1 MKTALRQEA
10 LQILRNAENNPKAE
24 FRDGQW
30 EAIEALVNHH
40 ARVLVVQRTGWGKS
54 MVYFVATELLRRQG
68 RGVTLVISPL
78 ISLMTNQL
86 AAASRAG
93 LNAVTVNSA
102 NMEDWEPAKQEVLAG
117 EAHLLV
123 ISPEK
128 LFNTHFQDEVL
139 RPVIPRM
146 GMVVIDEAHCISD
159 WGHDFRPKYRRIVS
173 FLKLLPPAVP
183 VLATTA
189 TANARVVEDVQEQ
202 FGGKLHV
209 MRGPLVRESLRL
221 QTLRLPTQPARLAW
235 LAEHLGQLP
244 GTGIIYCLTVRDA
257 RRVSEWLGRNGIT
270 APVYSGQM
278 DDTERPVL
286 EQALLSNQVKALVAT
301 SALGMGFDKPD
312 IGFVVHFQRP
322 ASVVHYYQ
330 QVGRAGRKLDN
341 AVGILL
347 SGDEDDEIA
356 EYFIESAFPPAAQ
369 MAEVLAE
376 LEQADDG
383 ASIPELQA
391 SLNLS
396 QGTLEK
402 VLTLAETLVPAPVT
416 KQGSRYKRTPVR
428 YTHDQKRIDK
438 LLALRKD
445 EQRVM
450 QMYMRTRDCLM
461 QFLAKELGDLAVP
474 PCGRCANCTGKPIVD
489 AQYAP
494 ALATRAHEF
503 LKQRAEVISPR
514 KRWQGGLRERRGT
527 IKPELLAE
535 EGRALCVWADG
546 GWGDVVREGKQRIH
560 RFDDGLVAAS
570 AELIR
575 SRWKPTPG
583 PTWVTCVPSLREKTL
598 VQDFATRLAAALRLP
613 FVACITKV
621 KNTAPQKSMG
631 NSYHQERNLEGAFRV
646 DAALVRNEPVL
657 LVDDIVDSRWTF
669 TVLAAELR
677 EAGAGPV
684 HPFALANT
692 AHQGGD

>member
-1 MKTALRQEA
+1 MKMALKQEA
-10 LQILRNAENNPKAE
+10 LQILRSAEANPKAE

-30 EAIEALVNHH
+30 EAIESLVNHRAH
-40 ARVLVVQRTGWGKS
+40 VLVVQRTGWGKS

-68 RGVTLVISPL
+68 KGVTLVISPL

-86 AAASRAG
+86 DSASRVG

-102 NMEDWEPAKQEVLAG
+102 NMEDWESAKQEVLSG
-117 EAHLLV
+117 TAHLLV

-128 LFNTHFQDEVL
+128 LFNKDFQDEVL
-139 RPVIPRM
+139 LPVISRM

-221 QTLRLPTQPARLAW
+221 QTLQLPTQPARLAW
-235 LAEHLGQLP
+235 LLEHLGKLP

-257 RRVSEWLGRNGIT
+257 RRVSEWLERNGIT

-278 DDTERPVL
+278 DDTQRPVL
-286 EQALLSNQVKALVAT
+286 EQALLSNKVKALVAT

-341 AVGILL
+341 ALGILL
-347 SGDEDDEIA
+347 GGAEDDEIA
-356 EYFIESAFPPAAQ
+356 EYFIESAFPPTAQ
-369 MAEVLAE
+369 IAEVLAA

-402 VLTLAETLVPAPVT
+402 VLTLAETLAPAPVT
-416 KQGSRYKRTPVR
+416 KQGSRYK
-428 YTHDQKRIDK
+428 HDQERIDK

-450 QMYMRTRDCLM
+450 Q
-461 QFLAKELGDLAVP
+461 A
-474 PCGRCANCTGKPIVD
+474 
-489 AQYAP
+489 
-494 ALATRAHEF
+494 
-503 LKQRAEVISPR
+503 
-514 KRWQGGLRERRGT
+514 
-527 IKPELLAE
+527 
-535 EGRALCVWADG
+535 
-546 GWGDVVREGKQRIH
+546 
-560 RFDDGLVAAS
+560 
-570 AELIR
+570 
-575 SRWKPTPG
+575 
-583 PTWVTCVPSLREKTL
+583 
-598 VQDFATRLAAALRLP
+598 
-613 FVACITKV
+613 
-621 KNTAPQKSMG
+621 
-631 NSYHQERNLEGAFRV
+631 
-646 DAALVRNEPVL
+646 
-657 LVDDIVDSRWTF
+657 
-669 TVLAAELR
+669 
-677 EAGAGPV
+677 
-684 HPFALANT
+684 
-692 AHQGGD
+692 